1 MRIDMSN
8 PGRGAAP
15 DWLSLERSE
24 TVQVRAA
31 PSKNLVLAGLA
42 GGMGLIVAVSVV
54 VAALGD
60 ITTGRILSFAVLVA
74 VLALLAAIYLVVNR
88 WEYAVTS
95 DRVSA
100 VRGLWSPTIR
110 SVALADVQSVTLDQ
124 SGWQQLVHV
133 GDLVFVT
140 NDDEL
145 RFWAVENPGKVYE
158 QVLTHVA

>member
-1 MRIDMSN
+1 MSN
-8 PGRGAAP
+8 PGRGATP
-15 DWLSLERSE
+15 DWLSLEPSE
-24 TVQVRAA
+24 TVQVRTA
-31 PSKNLVLAGLA
+31 PSKNLVLAGLV

-74 VLALLAAIYLVVNR
+74 VLALLGTIYLVVNR

-100 VRGLWSPTIR
+100 VRGLWSLTTR

-140 NDDEL
+140 DDDEL
-145 RFWAVENPGKVYE
+145 RFWAVENPGLVYE
-158 QVLTHVA
+158 QVLAHVT